1 MPAGGVSGIGAGTR
15 RTSRHPAEGSRFDCE
30 RVPAVSAG
38 SGASDAGWGSR
49 HTFLTPHPASPYS
62 PPTISPAPLTITRRS
77 ASPSATPQL
86 RNSAFHFIRL
96 LYRPQDLLNT
106 SSANDLCLEEY
117 LHPITQGQYALYQV
131 RHQDEFAV
139 AGLRRTDHGAWEI
152 DQIKGPKN
160 AEPSEAMAGHVAAWY
175 QSSIPALHPEM
186 IS

>member
-86 RNSAFHFIRL
+86 RNSATPRF
-96 LYRPQDLLNT
+96 T
-106 SSANDLCLEEY
+106 SSASSTAPKTCSIPHPPTTSAWKNISTLSPKGNTPSTKSATKTNSPSLDSAE
-117 LHPITQGQYALYQV
+117 PITEPGKSTKSKV
-131 RHQDEFAV
+131 RRMPN
-139 AGLRRTDHGAWEI
+139 RRRPWRVTLQPGI
-152 DQIKGPKN
+152 SPVSQLSTPK
-160 AEPSEAMAGHVAAWY
+160 
-175 QSSIPALHPEM
+175 
-186 IS
+186 